1 MSRFASWRVS
11 TPAVELGFGEVPQQI
26 EVREGNV
33 RWIEATCTGQKNGA
47 FLEQSDNR
55 ELEAT
60 LVPDVGSELDSFAY
74 IGSIALHLAT
84 RASSVTALDI
94 SADALLRGAE
104 NARLNQLDNIEWVAG
119 DAFDVLPEWGRQG
132 RGFDV
137 VVVDPPAFA
146 KSKRNVPAALRG
158 YHEINRRAMRLVSY
172 GGWLVTA
179 SCSFH
184 IQRPQFMEMI
194 ANAAAASGR
203 WFTLHR
209 IIGQGIDHPEIITVP
224 ETGYLKGVV
233 LRAD

>member
-1 MSRFASWRVS
+1 MFCYQ
-11 TPAVELGFGEVPQQI
+11 GG
-26 EVREGNV
+26 
-33 RWIEATCTGQKNGA
+33 
-47 FLEQSDNR
+47 
-55 ELEAT
+55 
-60 LVPDVGSELDSFAY
+60 Y
-74 IGSIALHLAT
+74 ALHLAPHCSKVT
-84 RASSVTALDI
+84 GVDSSRPALEV
-94 SADALLRGAE
+94 ADRNALLNSRE
-104 NARLNQLDNIEWVAG
+104 IEWIEAN
-119 DAFDVLPEWGRQG
+119 AFDLLRDYASAGRQY
-132 RGFDV
+132 DTIV
-137 VVVDPPAFA
+137 LDPPAFA

-203 WFTLHR
+203 RFTLHS
-209 IIGQGIDHPEIITVP
+209 IIGQGIDHPEIVTVP